1 VVNLIGY
8 ITNIIISFKRGGRM
22 NRYLELS
29 SGFIFIVLGAYGIWY
44 FKDQVI
50 TVIEGCI
57 GISVFLVGLIL
68 LLAGIYEI

>member
-1 VVNLIGY
+1 
-8 ITNIIISFKRGGRM
+8 M
-22 NRYLELS
+22 NRYLELL

>member
-1 VVNLIGY
+1 
-8 ITNIIISFKRGGRM
+8 M
-22 NRYLELS
+22 NRYLEIL

-50 TVIEGCI
+50 TVIKGCI

-68 LLAGIYEI
+68 LLVGIYEI